1 MTQGQNGSL
10 STRLGGFPDVTPQD
24 VASLRGPLVLDPLT
38 SFRPGPGAWA
48 LTTLLD
54 KNHQNDFSYF

>member
-54 KNHQNDFSYF
+54 KNH